1 MTYNINIH
9 DKIATNLINYLDSKK
24 LNYHGD
30 KIKCYAMYLS
40 HETRLS
46 YKRMETILTIGK
58 KRRITIKEVLVICDS
73 LGIDPSILFDI

>member
-1 MTYNINIH
+1 MTNTNIH
-9 DKIATNLINYLDSKK
+9 DKIAINLINYLDSKNIK
-24 LNYHGD
+24 YEED

-58 KRRITIKEVLVICDS
+58 KRRITVKEVLVICDS
-73 LGIDPSILFDI
+73 LGITPSVLLDI